1 MIEIKEYIAGSIA
14 NGYSLD
20 QYSPPQFSSI
30 LTLNPGN

>member
-1 MIEIKEYIAGSIA
+1 MIEIKEYIDGGIV

-20 QYSPPQFSSI
+20 QDSPPQLFTI